1 MYSGNVEVREEERDG
16 EAEEW
21 PDFGRGGS
29 GEVEVAKSSVATLSV
44 FTTGLPH
51 EGQKRTL
58 FESSVPQKAQ
68 FDIEISR
75 YRITQESDLGA
86 RLH

>member
-1 MYSGNVEVREEERDG
+1 MYSGNVEVREER
-16 EAEEW
+16 EEEPDVW

-29 GEVEVAKSSVATLSV
+29 GEVDVAKSSVATLSV

-51 EGQKRTL
+51 EEQKRTL
-58 FESSVPQKAQ
+58 LESSVPQKTQ

-75 YRITQESDLGA
+75 YRITQEPELGG
-86 RLH
+86 RSS